1 MQLSTRRIDDIS
13 EPFHLYNDLA
23 AFARRQL
30 KPPFKARDPS
40 KGPYQPRAF
49 IVLAWNEALEH
60 YLDERQKGLND
71 PPPWSD
77 DALDSLLKRGFQRM
91 MTESLLPPCSGPS
104 AVEWDHAKAVIN
116 EFGAVFFPLIR
127 ESGISVKSARL
138 IPKYKFP
145 SAWRSEPTNACEIM
159 AETDII
165 SHDRLNASRPTTKAL
180 QRVIRAVMP
189 FNAPT
194 PFEIVVVYKGRR
206 RPPFLGADALDVDT
220 QWNIDKCCLHYLA
233 HLRHQQNPT
242 VPVIGG
248 MIVYLNELCPT
259 LEALSRFFVEVQY
272 GATDIIP
279 LQGGDLERGFK
290 GWANLPKNVRA
301 RANVPQ
307 MPLVFRL
314 NRAVRL
320 FHITPKTMKQAM
332 KMMDELVIGFKIHRS
347 QFIHRQSWGW
357 G

>member
-23 AFARRQL
+23 AFAQRQL
-30 KPPFKARDPS
+30 KPPFQAPEPS

-49 IVLAWNEALEH
+49 IVLAWNEALRH
-60 YLDERQKGLND
+60 YLFERQKGLND
-71 PPPWSD
+71 LPPWSD
-77 DALDSLLKRGFQRM
+77 DALDRLLKRGFHRM

-104 AVEWDHAKAVIN
+104 AAEWDEAKAVIN
-116 EFGAVFFPLIR
+116 EFGPVFFPLIR
-127 ESGISVKSARL
+127 ESGVCVQNARL

-145 SAWRSEPTNACEIM
+145 SAWRSEPTNMCEIM

-165 SHDRLNASRPTTKAL
+165 SHDRLNASHPTTKAL
-180 QRVIRAVMP
+180 QRVIRAVLP
-189 FNAPT
+189 VNS

-206 RPPFLGADALDVDT
+206 RPLFHGADALDVNT

-233 HLRHQQNPT
+233 YLRQQQNPP
-242 VPVIGG
+242 VPVIGA

-259 LEALSRFFVEVQY
+259 LEALSRFFVEVQN

-279 LQGGDLERGFK
+279 FSDGDLERALR
-290 GWANLPKNVRA
+290 GWANLPKIMRA
-301 RANVPQ
+301 RANFPQ

-320 FHITPKTMKQAM
+320 FRITPQTMKQAM
-332 KMMDELVIGFKIHRS
+332 KRLDDVVIGLKVHRS